1 MNLDK
6 QIQALIDGA
15 PDVESRMSVM
25 AIAPILQQVAATL
38 PHLEY
43 YICQSPQGE
52 WAITTLRHRQQL
64 NLEIKVIYAFTKIQ
78 DISVVDREALN
89 LGIAVKMPIV
99 QLLFDLLACP
109 EIDRIVFFN
118 DSQHLVGTAA
128 LLAQPLPQ
136 QKEHLGQE
144 ISRQDL
150 ENSIVMELQQR
161 ATPAQ
166 QTSSLPP
173 DVC

>member
-1 MNLDK
+1 MNLDE

-52 WAITTLRHRQQL
+52 WAITTLRHRQQP

-78 DISVVDREALN
+78 DISGVDREALN
-89 LGIAVKMPIV
+89 LGVAVKIPIV

-128 LLAQPLPQ
+128 LKQ
-136 QKEHLGQE
+136 HLGQE

-150 ENSIVMELQQR
+150 ENSIVMALQQR
-161 ATPAQ
+161 ATPTQ

>member
-1 MNLDK
+1 MNLDQ
-6 QIQALIDGA
+6 QIQSLIDGA
-15 PDVESRMSVM
+15 PDVESRISVM

-52 WAITTLRHRQQL
+52 WVIATLRHRQQP
-64 NLEIKVIYAFTKIQ
+64 NLEIQVIYAFTRIQ
-78 DISVVDREALN
+78 DISVVDRAASS
-89 LGIAVKMPIV
+89 LGVAVKMPIV
-99 QLLFDLLACP
+99 QVLFDLLAFA
-109 EIDRIVFFN
+109 EIDRVIFLN
-118 DSQHLVGTAA
+118 DSQHLDR
-128 LLAQPLPQ
+128 
-136 QKEHLGQE
+136 GQE

-150 ENSIVMELQQR
+150 ERSIVQAIQQR
-161 ATPAQ
+161 ANPSQ

>member
-1 MNLDK
+1 MNLDE

-78 DISVVDREALN
+78 DISVVDREALK

-99 QLLFDLLACP
+99 QLLFNLLACP

-118 DSQHLVGTAA
+118 DSQHLVGIAA
-128 LLAQPLPQ
+128 L
-136 QKEHLGQE
+136 KEDLGQE